1 MPFRPRVVLAVP
13 DVTESRML
21 AAWLDAEGLE
31 PVQRSTAKA
40 AADELRSQPFDLLIA
55 DAMFIASNLKTA
67 GRARHSETPAIIMGD
82 SSWSPKF
89 PSGGQDMFLERPTDR
104 ATFVCTVTM
113 ALMDGRPERR
123 SPRRAVNPF
132 SATVNGVPS
141 HIIDVSKEGMRL
153 EMPRDRRLVTPQFI
167 LRVPLVGVSLTVQR
181 MWMLTSRNN
190 SDDDVM
196 WCGGALGG
204 ISPAAEQAWRL
215 FIETLPDAGS
225 DTHTLSI
232 E

>member
-1 MPFRPRVVLAVP
+1 VHTPIRR
-13 DVTESRML
+13 
-21 AAWLDAEGLE
+21 
-31 PVQRSTAKA
+31 AKEKA
-40 AADELRSQPFDLLIA
+40 GPAYHGPQPSYLHTSSATFT
-55 DAMFIASNLKTA
+55 ASNLKPA

-82 SSWSPKF
+82 ASWSPKF
-89 PSGGQDMFLERPTDR
+89 PSGGQDMFLERPADR

-225 DTHTLSI
+225 D
-232 E
+232 